1 MHVVRFDNRDVG
13 KSTWFNKEPFVSKVA
28 KLLPLSISSK
38 LVNYAFSTMTDDDG
52 NFTAAEGSNAKYNL
66 NDMAKDAIA
75 LMDHLNIDKAHIV
88 GASMGGMITQI
99 IGLDYPERTLTL
111 TPIMSSPGIGD
122 PDLSGM
128 TPGLVEGMKESFLL
142 NIQGK
147 YEDGVVRIYK
157 ELTGSRFPFD
167 EKKFREEMEPYMTH
181 GYNPHAGHGEAVG
194 ASANRKE
201 RLHEI
206 KVPTLVIH
214 GTEDSI
220 LPLDHGMVL
229 VDNIPNAKSY
239 IMEGVGHEIPEQLLP
254 EITTEMVTLF
264 KQSNDH

>member
-1 MHVVRFDNRDVG
+1 MPSQPRRM
-13 KSTWFNKEPFVSKVA
+13 
-28 KLLPLSISSK
+28 
-38 LVNYAFSTMTDDDG
+38 MTE
-52 NFTAAEGSNAKYNL
+52 NFTAAEGSNTKYDL

-111 TPIMSSPGIGD
+111 TPIMSSPGMGD

-167 EKKFREEMEPYMTH
+167 EKKFREEMKPYMTH

-194 ASANRKE
+194 ASPNRKE

-214 GTEDSI
+214 GTEDAI

-239 IMEGVGHEIPEQLLP
+239 IMKGVGHEIPEQLLP
-254 EITTEMVTLF
+254 EITHRNGC
-264 KQSNDH
+264 SI